1 MYKFQR
7 SLFKCILIS
16 KYILISKTNMFWR
29 LLLIATLVLA
39 VVHAHREDS
48 TESVEHRAKND
59 YPRKES
65 SSHEIHSE
73 ENV

>member
-1 MYKFQR
+1 
-7 SLFKCILIS
+7 
-16 KYILISKTNMFWR
+16 MFWR